1 VRLLTGRHPVMARLC
16 LLALLAVVACVGPA
30 SLARADG
37 DPGSD
42 VLVAQNLFVASDAG
56 ASVKQQ
62 VQLGGLLQAAGQAG
76 FPIRVAIIAS
86 RDDLGAVTPLW
97 LKPRS
102 YARFLGIELS
112 LSYKQ
117 RLLVVMPNG
126 FGFNWPG
133 HSTASSYEQLAGVPI
148 KSGGSGLLA
157 AAALAVR
164 RLAAGAGLRLTSQTQ
179 VANGAGTA
187 PRGTSSSPRVPAAGT
202 SGGAGTAP
210 APSGDNGVRILIGMT
225 AFVLAGL
232 TIRLVL
238 RRRRR
243 ARSRGSAEP
252 DETVRRG
259 APFGVRW
266 AIPGVAVLAALA
278 ATEAI
283 AAILSESSP
292 SSASALATNPYLDPG
307 TSLLRPAP
315 DFTLSDQ
322 FGQRESLRSFRGKVV
337 ILAFNDSECTTI
349 CPLTTTAMADAKQ
362 LLGAAGSQVQ
372 LLGVD
377 ANPKATAI
385 EDVLSYSQLHGML
398 HDWHFLTGSL
408 SQLRRVWKAYG
419 IQAEIEHGL
428 ISHTPALFVID
439 PEGRLRKLYMTQQSY
454 TAVGQLGQLLAQEA
468 SDLLPEHP
476 SVHSHLTYAQIPG
489 ISPSASVTLP
499 RAGGGTIRLG
509 PSASPRLF
517 VFFATWDQEVTSL
530 GGQLEALNRYQ
541 SAAAAAGL
549 PALTAVD
556 EGSVEPSSEALPR
569 FLSGLPHP
577 LSYPVA
583 IDQTGR
589 VADGYEVQ
597 GEPWLMLTSPTGRIL
612 WYHEVYTSG
621 WLSSAALQ
629 KQVREALAR
638 APKPPASASA
648 AERELTGSPAPLAA
662 LHAQA
667 SRLLGSE
674 PALAARV
681 RALRGYPIVINVW
694 ASWCTPCQAEFGLFA
709 NASAHYGRQVA
720 FLGADTDDS
729 AGDAESFLAQH
740 HLSYPSYQDTS
751 TQLQGLLPGGLEGLP
766 TTIYINRAGKVVDVH
781 TGQYDSQGT
790 LDGDIGSYA
799 TAN

>member
-1 VRLLTGRHPVMARLC
+1 MTARLG
-16 LLALLAVVACVGPA
+16 LLALLAVVAFAGSA

-56 ASVKQQ
+56 ASVNQQ
-62 VQLGGLLQAAGQAG
+62 VQLGGLLQAADRAG

-126 FGFNWPG
+126 FGFSWPG
-133 HSTASSYEQLAGVPI
+133 HSTASGYAQLARVPI
-148 KSGGSGLLA
+148 KSGGNGLLA
-157 AAALAVR
+157 AAALGVR
-164 RLAAGAGLRLTSQTQ
+164 TLAAEAGLKLTSHTP
-179 VANGAGTA
+179 VANAAGTA
-187 PRGTSSSPRVPAAGT
+187 PQSTSSSPRVPAAGT
-202 SGGAGTAP
+202 SGAAATAP
-210 APSGDNGVRILIGMT
+210 GASGDNGIRILIGMT

-232 TIRLVL
+232 TLRTVL
-238 RRRRR
+238 RRRRRR

-252 DETVRRG
+252 DETVRPG
-259 APFGVRW
+259 GGFGLRW
-266 AIPGVAVLAALA
+266 AIPGVAVLAAVA

-337 ILAFNDSECTTI
+337 ILDFNDSECTTI

-439 PEGRLRKLYMTQQSY
+439 PEGRLRKLYVTQQSY
-454 TAVGQLGQLLAQEA
+454 TAVGQFGQLLAQEA
-468 SDLLPEHP
+468 SDLLPDHP
-476 SVHSHLTYAQIPG
+476 SVKSHLTYAQIPG
-489 ISPSASVTLP
+489 ITPSASVTLP

-530 GGQLEALNRYQ
+530 GGQLDALNRYQ
-541 SAAAAAGL
+541 SSAAAAGL

-556 EGSVEPSSEALPR
+556 EGSVEPSSAALPR
-569 FLSGLPHP
+569 FLAGLPHP

-597 GEPWLMLTSPTGRIL
+597 GEPWLMLTSPAGRIL

-629 KQVREALAR
+629 KQVRDALAR
-638 APKPPASASA
+638 APKPPASTSA
-648 AERELTGSPAPLAA
+648 AERELVGSPAPLAA

-681 RALRGYPIVINVW
+681 RALLGYPIVVNVW
-694 ASWCTPCQAEFGLFA
+694 ASWCAPCQAEFGLFA

-720 FLGADTDDS
+720 FLGADTDDT

-740 HLSYPSYQDTS
+740 HVSYPSYQDSS

-766 TTIYINRAGKVVDVH
+766 TTIYINGAGKVVNVH

-790 LDGDIGSYA
+790 LDADIGSYA